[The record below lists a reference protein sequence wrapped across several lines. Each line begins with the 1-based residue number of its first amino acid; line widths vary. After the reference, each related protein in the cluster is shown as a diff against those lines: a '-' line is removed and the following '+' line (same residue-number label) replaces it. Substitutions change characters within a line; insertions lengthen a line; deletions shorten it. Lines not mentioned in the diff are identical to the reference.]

1 MTRTFCAFSAIDAL
15 QTAYRLAAGHALRFT
30 IAGVFTFTSSAAIA
44 ALPTIERL
52 RAGNHEEY
60 VRLVIEMSETSTP
73 DIVRHVDGFAI
84 FFDGVDAPGETL
96 LASAGP
102 LVARVERSMATLT
115 AVYVEGVTGAQP
127 KRYFTLPARQGD
139 GIRMVLDFEPRPY
152 GDFVEPS
159 SVAAQL
165 GGNGRRVP
173 RMRKIE
179 WSVSQRRSDRGAK
192 RDMLAELGED
202 VMAGAPQA
210 PLRREKRP
218 PPPVRAILPDFKGRE
233 RKLNQVAFYGYV
245 EAEGRPYLQESID
258 GDRPRVT
265 GSIAAQPTLEWQV
278 TEGHAFKITGFGR
291 VDAADSR
298 RTHAEVRE
306 AKYTGQFGN
315 VQFTAGF
322 DTLFWGT
329 TESFHL
335 VDIINQIDGVEDI
348 DDEDKRGELM
358 VAGSLVTKL
367 GTFSAYAMPLAR
379 QRTFPGADGR
389 PNGPLLVD
397 MDQALYDGSDD
408 PWHFS
413 FAGRYFGSFDMVD
426 LGLSYFNGIA
436 RDPRLTLGFDDDNPA
451 QAVLIPNYDQI
462 EQVGI
467 DAQITAGPLLLKG
480 EAIHQWSD
488 FGDYTAFIAGFEYT
502 LFNSI
507 GGADIGLLSEF
518 LYDDRGEGAP
528 LPFEEDVFVGV
539 RAGFNDTRNT
549 EVLAGAIIDLDGDGT
564 FINVEASTRLGEKWR
579 ISLDARILTQSNQPS
594 AFQAFQDDDFVQL
607 RVQRYF

>member
-1 MTRTFCAFSAIDAL
+1 M
-15 QTAYRLAAGHALRFT
+15 
-30 IAGVFTFTSSAAIA
+30 AGVFTFTSSAAIA
-44 ALPTIERL
+44 ALPTIENL
-52 RAGNHEEY
+52 RAGSHEDY

-84 FFDGVDAPGETL
+84 FFDGVDAANETL

-102 LVARVERSMATLT
+102 LTARIQRSMANLT
-115 AVYVEGVTGAQP
+115 AVYVEGVTGAEP
-127 KRYFTLPARQGD
+127 KRYFTLPARQGG

-159 SVAAQL
+159 ALAAQL
-165 GGNGRRVP
+165 GGNGKRVP

-179 WSVSQRRSDRGAK
+179 WTVSQRGK
-192 RDMLAELGED
+192 RQVVADLGED
-202 VMAGAPQA
+202 IMASAPDA

-233 RKLNQVAFYGYV
+233 RKLNQLAFYGYV
-245 EAEGRPYLQESID
+245 EGEARPYLQQSAD
-258 GDRPRVT
+258 GDRDRVT
-265 GSIAAQPTLEWQV
+265 GSIAIQPTLEWQV
-278 TEGHAFKITGFGR
+278 SEGHAFKITGFGR
-291 VDAADSR
+291 FDAADDR
-298 RTHAEVRE
+298 RTHAEIRE
-306 AKYTGQFGN
+306 AKYTGQVGDLQ
-315 VQFTAGF
+315 VTAGF

-358 VAGSLVTKL
+358 VAGSYVTPV

-379 QRTFPGADGR
+379 QRTFPGVDGR
-389 PNGPLLVD
+389 PNGPLVVD
-397 MDQALYDGSDD
+397 MDQALYAGSDD

-426 LGLSYFNGIA
+426 IGLSYFNGIA
-436 RDPRLTLGFDDDNPA
+436 RDPRFTFGFDDDAPA
-451 QAVLIPNYDQI
+451 QAVWIPNYDEIQ
-462 EQVGI
+462 QVGV

-502 LFNSI
+502 MFNSI
-507 GGADIGLLSEF
+507 GGADIGVLSEF
-518 LYDDRGEGAP
+518 LYDDRGENAP
-528 LPFEEDVFVGV
+528 QPFEEDVFVGV
-539 RAGFNDTRNT
+539 RAGFNDTSNT

-579 ISLDARILTQSNQPS
+579 ISLDARILTQSNEPS
-594 AFQAFQDDDFVQL
+594 AFQPFQDDDFVQL